1 MRKKW
6 SLWVLVTLV
15 AVLSLVASGCSS
27 AGKDKGKDAEAQ
39 PIKIGVAGPM
49 GFVQGEHH
57 WLGASIA
64 ADEINKAGGI
74 KVGDKMRPI
83 ELVKVD
89 TNEITSVPDASSAVE
104 RALTVDKVNFLV
116 GGFRTEAVLAMQEV
130 AADNKTIFLG
140 AGAAHPELCER
151 VAKNYDRYKYWF
163 RVTPVNSSDLGKISF
178 LLIEEAGKAFRD
190 QLGIAK
196 PKVAIMAEKAVWA
209 DPMVAAAEKVIPGM
223 GMEIVGK
230 WRPSATATD
239 VTAELTAIRD
249 AGAHIIFTVLSGPV
263 GIPMARQW
271 GELQIPA
278 MPVGI
283 NVEAQKKGYWDAT
296 QGKGNY
302 VTTVNTYARTAIT
315 ETTIPFWD
323 EFVKRTNQ
331 FPTYNAGTHDCVYI
345 LKESIEKAGA
355 LDADAVIKVM
365 ESTVFTGSG
374 GKLKFTEKHDVT
386 WGPGFITATGTQW
399 QDGNLVLVWPNGWK
413 GVAYQGAVNY
423 KMAPWVINKYKK

>member
-1 MRKKW
+1 M
-6 SLWVLVTLV
+6 SFLALIVLVTALSVV
-15 AVLSLVASGCSS
+15 AGACS
-27 AGKDKGKDAEAQ
+27 AGKEQAKDAQAE

-57 WLGASIA
+57 WLGATIA
-64 ADEINKAGGI
+64 AEEINKAGGI
-74 KVGDKMRPI
+74 NVGGKMRPI

-89 TNEITSVPDASSAVE
+89 TNEINSVPDASSAVE

-130 AADNKTIFLG
+130 AADNKTIFMG

-151 VAKNYDRYKYWF
+151 VGKDYNRYKYWF
-163 RVTPVNSSDLGKISF
+163 RVTPVNSNDLGKISF
-178 LLIEEAGKAFRD
+178 LLIAEAAKACKE
-190 QLGIAK
+190 QLKIEK
-196 PKVAIMAEKAVWA
+196 PKVAVMAEKAVWA
-209 DPMVAAAEKVIPGM
+209 DPMVAAAEKNLPGM
-223 GMEIVGK
+223 GMEVAGV

-283 NVEAQKKGYWDAT
+283 NVEAQKKGYWEAT
-296 QGKGNY
+296 QSKGNY
-302 VTTVNTYARTAIT
+302 ITTVNTYVRSAIT
-315 ETTIPFWD
+315 EKTIPFWD
-323 EFVKRTNQ
+323 EFTKRAGQ
-331 FPTYNAGTHDCVYI
+331 FPTYNAGTHDCIHI
-345 LKESIEKAGA
+345 LKEAVEKAGT

-365 ESTVFTGSG
+365 ESTVFTGTG
-374 GKLKFTEKHDVT
+374 GKIKFTDKHDVT

-399 QDGNLVLVWPNGWK
+399 QDGDLVLVWPNGWQ
-413 GVAYQGAVNY
+413 GVVYEGGKNY
-423 KMAPWVINKYKK
+423 KLAPWVIEKYKK